1 MHFFPIK
8 INIEIIGSS
17 HEGEIMAKLFFQYK
31 TDPYLFD
38 TRRLKL
44 FQLKPEELVE
54 IDNPKMLRNV
64 RLDAT
69 EINRKR
75 AFKLANR
82 TEVNK

>member
-1 MHFFPIK
+1 
-8 INIEIIGSS
+8 
-17 HEGEIMAKLFFQYK
+17 MAKLFFQYK